1 MATTA
6 KTNGTSKKE
15 TVTPKTTVKKQLI
28 KDAIGQTQTPVQPI
42 TKAKPQDVKTVN
54 IDDRINKFEKLR
66 GLADQRERLNTT
78 LLDLTRF
85 NYNQG
90 GSSTFYLRE
99 SDGKEFK
106 TTNTNLISLVT
117 EILQQT
123 LEARKK
129 ELEAEIISFD
139 L

>member
-6 KTNGTSKKE
+6 KTNGANKKE
-15 TVTPKTTVKKQLI
+15 TITPKTAVKKQLV
-28 KDAIGQTQTPVQPI
+28 KDAIGQSKAPVQSI
-42 TKAKPQDVKTVN
+42 TKEKPQDVKTIN
-54 IDDRINKFEKLR
+54 IDDRINKFEKIR
-66 GLADQRERLNTT
+66 GLVDQRERLSTT
-78 LLDLTRF
+78 LLELTRF

-117 EILQQT
+117 EILQDT